1 MHVETLG
8 SGPRLVL
15 VHGSV
20 APGWMTWNAQKPLAA
35 SFTLVVP
42 IRSGYPPNPPLTS
55 IDFEVQARELR
66 DVLEPGDHLVGHSYG
81 GVVALLTAARN
92 RSQLGSLTVLEPPC
106 TRVALDDP
114 EVAAFARVGA
124 ELYARGRTLEPE
136 PFLRLFL
143 TAVGSDWDP
152 PSPLPPELEQG
163 VRALQRERGPW
174 EADIPVADLAALGV
188 PTLVV
193 SGAHHP
199 AFDAICDALERG
211 LGAERVVVPG
221 FGHNPQLSPVFTRAL
236 LDFVARAAA
245 RSSL

>member
-1 MHVETLG
+1 MRGDARWSRSPSSVC
-8 SGPRLVL
+8 SSPR
-15 VHGSV
+15 S
-20 APGWMTWNAQKPLAA
+20 
-35 SFTLVVP
+35 
-42 IRSGYPPNPPLTS
+42 
-55 IDFEVQARELR
+55 
-66 DVLEPGDHLVGHSYG
+66 
-81 GVVALLTAARN
+81 
-92 RSQLGSLTVLEPPC
+92 
-106 TRVALDDP
+106 
-114 EVAAFARVGA
+114 
-124 ELYARGRTLEPE
+124 
-136 PFLRLFL
+136 
-143 TAVGSDWDP
+143 GSDWDP

>member
-1 MHVETLG
+1 MAPVE
-8 SGPRLVL
+8 RLVL

-20 APGWMTWNAQKPLAA
+20 VGGRATWRELRRADVPSVELIVLERPGFA
-35 SFTLVVP
+35 
-42 IRSGYPPNPPLTS
+42 PNPPQDV
-55 IDFEVQARELR
+55 DFER
-66 DVLEPGDHLVGHSYG
+66 DAGWIAERLEPGDHLVGHSYG
-81 GVVALLTAARN
+81 GVVALLTAARSGG
-92 RSQLGSLTVLEPPC
+92 RLGSLTVLEPPC

-114 EVAAFARVGA
+114 EVAAFARGGA